1 MDTESLKQYLVLNDA
16 QYAELLHEHQQ
27 HEKRLSELTELSYPS
42 EAEQME
48 EATLKKKKL
57 YLKDQMEAI
66 LRRYKEQAVSH

>member
-16 QYAELLHEHQQ
+16 QYAELLQEHQQ
-27 HEKRLSELTELSYPS
+27 YEKRLSELTELSYPS

-57 YLKDQMEAI
+57 YLKDQMEVI
-66 LRRYKEQAVSH
+66 LRRYKEQAVGH

>member
-1 MDTESLKQYLVLNDA
+1 MDTEALKQYLVLNDT

-27 HEKRLSELTELSYPS
+27 YEKRLGELTELSYPS

-57 YLKDQMEAI
+57 YLKDQMEVI